1 MSASRVTEPS
11 PTIGLL
17 SGKAPVTEV
26 SLVQVSSSS
35 SEEYGDYSGDEV
47 DFGDEPAL
55 SDASKFS
62 HISEEEMQVD
72 VPAVVPSSGEV
83 TTTEGISYIPL
94 FFSSYE
100 HCFNTR
106 LTVICRSCHRCRSCN
121 LLSY

>member
-1 MSASRVTEPS
+1 MSASQVAEPS
-11 PTIGLL
+11 PTTGLL

-35 SEEYGDYSGDEV
+35 FEEHGDYSGDEV

-55 SDASKFS
+55 PDTSKFT
-62 HISEEEMQVD
+62 HISEEEIQAD
-72 VPAVVPSSGEV
+72 VFAMVLPLGEV
-83 TTTEGISYIPL
+83 TTTEGISSISL

-106 LTVICRSCHRCRSCN
+106 LTAICRSCHRCRSCN